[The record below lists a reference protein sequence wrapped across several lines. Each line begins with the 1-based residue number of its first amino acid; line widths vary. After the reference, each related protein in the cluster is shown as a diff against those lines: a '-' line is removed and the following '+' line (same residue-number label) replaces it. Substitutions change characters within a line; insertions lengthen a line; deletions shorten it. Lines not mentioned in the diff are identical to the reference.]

1 VRILAA
7 KGAIMS
13 MPDTPEELAPYY
25 RYPNYLFRK
34 KMLKLF
40 GGRID
45 IYGPNEQ
52 PVMVCLQKAFKLKE
66 DIRLYADDTK
76 AKELLV
82 IKARNIIDFSAAYD
96 VTDAPTGQAIGTLR
110 RKGWSSM
117 IRDAWEV
124 LNPTGQLIAKIEEDQ
139 MILALLRRFIE
150 GADLIPQSFHF
161 VTPNSQ
167 ELAKAKQRFNPFIHR
182 MDLFM
187 PGPQQAAYL
196 DPRLVIAATTLLVL
210 IEGRQS

>member
-1 VRILAA
+1 
-7 KGAIMS
+7 MS
-13 MPDTPEELAPYY
+13 IPPPPEIKSIDVEP
-25 RYPNYLFRK
+25 RYSFPTYVLRR

-45 IYGPNEQ
+45 IYDPNGNA
-52 PVMVCLQKAFKLKE
+52 VMCCLQKAFKLKE
-66 DIRLYADDTK
+66 DIRLYTDDSKTN
-76 AKELLV
+76 ELLT

-96 VTDAPTGQAIGTLR
+96 VTDVQTGKIVGTLR

-124 LNPTGQLIAKIEEDQ
+124 LDPAGQVVAKIEEDK
-139 MILALLRRFIE
+139 MILALLRRVIE
-150 GADLIPQSFHF
+150 GAGLIPQSFNF
-161 VTPNSQ
+161 TSIDGQDV
-167 ELAKAKQRFNPFIHR
+167 AKARQHFNPFIHK

-187 PGPQQAAYL
+187 PDERQAAII
-196 DPRLVIAATTLLVL
+196 DPRLVLAASTLLVL

>member
-1 VRILAA
+1 
-7 KGAIMS
+7 MS
-13 MPDTPEELAPYY
+13 MPGTPEELAPYY

-45 IYGPNEQ
+45 IYGPDEQ

-76 AKELLV
+76 TKELLT
-82 IKARNIIDFSAAYD
+82 IQARSILDFSAAYD
-96 VTDAPTGQAIGTLR
+96 VTDALTGKVVGTLR
-110 RKGWSSM
+110 RKGLESM

-124 LNPTGQLIAKIEEDQ
+124 LNPAGQLIAKIEEDQ
-139 MILALLRRFIE
+139 MVLAVLRRLIE

-161 VTPNSQ
+161 MAPNGQ
-167 ELAKAKQRFNPFIHR
+167 ELARAKQRFNPFIHR

-210 IEGRQS
+210 IEGRQG